1 MHPIIVAYPRSGS
14 EILTNIVFNYSKQ
27 IWNSERC
34 LQEFL
39 LVTFF
44 RDYDF
49 SFVNNKIEG
58 TYWGLTKDKW
68 ENHWNKIKDRIYDIT
83 QERISWLQSNPNYV
97 FKLITT
103 PKLTD
108 DQYDW
113 CLKNYHCIFIQRTD
127 KIRSFLSFLFLY
139 HVGTHHALDADT
151 IKKQNLKIEFNT
163 DFAELWIWDYKKYN
177 SLLKSA
183 TDKSILVYEDL
194 LVDGAIS
201 EAKILKTLGWE
212 IPEGY
217 EFYKFQT
224 KPTPY
229 EDEDIINYFENPD
242 EVLAF
247 IKSLPEIFD

>member
-1 MHPIIVAYPRSGS
+1 MHPIVVAYPRSGS
-14 EILTNIVFNYSKQ
+14 EILTNIVFNYAYQ
-27 IWNSERC
+27 VWNSERC

-44 RDYDF
+44 RDYNF

-58 TYWGLTKDKW
+58 SYWSIPKDQWNEHWNSIKDKIY
-68 ENHWNKIKDRIYDIT
+68 KIS
-83 QERISWLQSNPNYV
+83 QERIYWLQSNPNYV

-103 PKLTD
+103 PRLTD
-108 DQYDW
+108 AQYDW
-113 CLKNYHCIFIQRTD
+113 CLKNFHCIFIQRND

-139 HVGTHHALDADT
+139 LVGTHHALDADT
-151 IKKQNLKIEFNT
+151 IKRQNLKIKFNI
-163 DFAELWIWDYKKYN
+163 DFAKLWVWDYKKYN
-177 SLLKSA
+177 SLRDSS

-201 EAKILKTLGWE
+201 EDKILKTLGWE
-212 IPEGY
+212 IPKDY
-217 EFYKFQT
+217 KFYKFQT

-229 EDEDIINYFENPD
+229 EDDDIINYFENKD
-242 EVLAF
+242 EVLDY

>member
-1 MHPIIVAYPRSGS
+1 MHPIVVAYPRSGS
-14 EILTNIVFNYSKQ
+14 EILTNIVFNYAHQ
-27 IWNSERC
+27 VWNSERC

-44 RDYDF
+44 RSYDF

-58 TYWGLTKDKW
+58 SYWSIPKDQWKENWNTVKDK
-68 ENHWNKIKDRIYDIT
+68 IYEIS
-83 QERISWLQSNPNYV
+83 QERISWLQTNPNYV

-103 PKLTD
+103 PRLTD
-108 DQYDW
+108 SQYDW
-113 CLKNYHCIFIQRTD
+113 CLKNFHCIFIQRND

-139 HVGTHHALDADT
+139 YIGTHHSLDADT
-151 IKKQNLKIEFNT
+151 IKKQNLKIKFDIN
-163 DFAELWIWDYKKYN
+163 FAKLWVWDYKKYN
-177 SLLKSA
+177 LLRDSS

-201 EAKILKTLGWE
+201 EDKILKTLGWE
-212 IPEGY
+212 IPKDY
-217 EFYKFQT
+217 KFYKFQT

-229 EDEDIINYFENPD
+229 EDDDIINYFENKD
-242 EVLAF
+242 EVLDY

>member
-1 MHPIIVAYPRSGS
+1 MHPIVVAYPRSGS
-14 EILTNIVFNYSKQ
+14 EILTNIVFNYAHRV
-27 IWNSERC
+27 WNSERC

-44 RDYDF
+44 RSYDF

-58 TYWGLTKDKW
+58 SYWSIPKDQWKENWNTVKDK
-68 ENHWNKIKDRIYDIT
+68 IYEIS
-83 QERISWLQSNPNYV
+83 QERISWLQTNPNYV

-103 PKLTD
+103 PRLTD
-108 DQYDW
+108 SQYDW
-113 CLKNYHCIFIQRTD
+113 CLKNFHCIFIQRND

-139 HVGTHHALDADT
+139 YIGTHHSLDADT
-151 IKKQNLKIEFNT
+151 IKKQNLKIKFDIN
-163 DFAELWIWDYKKYN
+163 FAKLWVWDYKKYN
-177 SLLKSA
+177 LLRDSS

-201 EAKILKTLGWE
+201 EDKILKTLGWE
-212 IPEGY
+212 IPKDY
-217 EFYKFQT
+217 KFYKFQT

-229 EDEDIINYFENPD
+229 EDDDIINYFENKD
-242 EVLAF
+242 EVLDY